1 MREHI
6 LKLRLY
12 FYEHKQDVLLAMVAS
27 VVFFLGTLLIGFSYW
42 RSTRQD
48 NAAVEATVVRTPTPT
63 PQPTT
68 SPIPDSY
75 IFVDVSGEVKR
86 PRTYELKLGSRVQD
100 AIVAAGGMTGAAAK
114 AYFDR
119 NYNYARILQDQEKIY
134 VPSTSEIEE
143 GYFTESS
150 FYIEQGVI
158 VPKDIAA
165 STSSIQEQ
173 GVLINA
179 ASKEELDRLPGVG
192 PATADKLVKNRPYA
206 SFDELVAKSTVS
218 EATLTKFA
226 DKLVYE

>member
-12 FYEHKQDVLLAMVAS
+12 FYEHKQDALLAMVAS
-27 VVFFLGTLLIGFSYW
+27 VVFFLGTVLIGFSYW
-42 RSTRQD
+42 RSTQQVD
-48 NAAVEATVVRTPTPT
+48 AVVEATVVRTPTPT

-68 SPIPDSY
+68 SPIPESY
-75 IFVDVSGEVKR
+75 IFVDVSGQVKR

-134 VPSTSEIEE
+134 VPSTTEIEE

-150 FYIEQGVI
+150 FYIEQGTRVS
-158 VPKDIAA
+158 KDVSTSTA
-165 STSSIQEQ
+165 STSER
-173 GVLINA
+173 GVLVNS
-179 ASKEELDRLPGVG
+179 ASKEELDLLPGVG
-192 PATADKLVKNRPYA
+192 PATADKLIQNRPYA

-218 EATLTKFA
+218 ESTLTKFA